1 MAKEKNVLSAKTL
14 SALSLNEKE
23 KKRDELLGELRRYRF
38 TSVMGS
44 VENRMQKRNL
54 RKGIA
59 RLNTMIH
66 EHKLGKR
73 T

>member
-1 MAKEKNVLSAKTL
+1 MAKDKNALSAKSL
-14 SALSLNEKE
+14 SALTLSEKE
-23 KKRDELLGELRRYRF
+23 KKRDELLAELRRYRF

-44 VENRMQKRNL
+44 VENKMQKRNL